1 MQENT
6 LLLYGAYVLKA
17 GDVNLN
23 GANIQEKIITLASYP
38 SLGQDLIYLHPYYDP
53 SSDEVSFIGNGRY
66 TTLILISIKLVVKK

>member
-23 GANIQEKIITLASYP
+23 GINIQEKIILLSNYP
-38 SLGQDLIYLHPYYDP
+38 QQKIIYLHDDYVPDK
-53 SSDEVSFIGNGRY
+53 DEVAFIGNGRY
-66 TTLILISIKLVVKK
+66 PKYMLI